1 MFFVF
6 FFSSFFFS
14 LFFFFFWLTGCHMSI
29 AKAKRRE
36 KREKKNE
43 NTTDEFAY
51 IIAPFLSSPP
61 VTLHRHTGSGE
72 I

>member
-1 MFFVF
+1 MC
-6 FFSSFFFS
+6 
-14 LFFFFFWLTGCHMSI
+14 LFWLTGCHMSI

>member
-6 FFSSFFFS
+6 FFL
-14 LFFFFFWLTGCHMSI
+14 LFFFVVYVLVLVDWLPHVYCEG
-29 AKAKRRE
+29 KK
-36 KREKKNE
+36 KREVKKKNE